1 MLANARFAKL
11 ESAAV
16 ATSPAW
22 TKSDFSGLVLMV
34 ILSPAMRSEEALTRL
49 DREAVR
55 SATGADFG
63 AAIVGAAVTTVF
75 DAAKADD
82 CLPMSPSRMLR
93 VLWTEGGGVKV
104 DGGVSGEVLF
114 AAACAALVMAVTV
127 AGVLH
132 QMPPHV
138 GDPN

>member
-1 MLANARFAKL
+1 
-11 ESAAV
+11 
-16 ATSPAW
+16 
-22 TKSDFSGLVLMV
+22 
-34 ILSPAMRSEEALTRL
+34 MRSEEALTRL

-127 AGVLH
+127 AGAT
-132 QMPPHV
+132 
-138 GDPN
+138 PNAATCWGSKLVVRIAIGGVF